1 MSLKYSHIKCSKCGH
16 ELGTSEQACP
26 KCGGPV
32 QKVCGSCGFLNS
44 VDKKYCDSC
53 GTMLEF
59 RPSAGPSISV
69 RTVVF
74 ESIGD
79 TVNSSS
85 FTLPKV
91 EPKPGPGPRPDQPPS
106 GPDSP
111 EEGKA
116 PSLGPRPSGPDDK
129 SAAPPRV
136 SGRSQKPPPAA
147 KRSAKKLSIFSP
159 KMLVFYLL
167 LAVALAGL
175 TSLFLAPHIPR
186 IKLLLTAR
194 RYLSALSG
202 GDYAAAYKL
211 LSASSRE
218 SCPFEDYVRNNREY
232 DSRVGGWEF
241 DAPEIFMHEER
252 AAVIKYRLK
261 EGTGTWKDDY
271 VSFVAEN
278 GGWALPYIWN
288 FFGPIDEA
296 IEKGEFAQA
305 LSLAR
310 RLAETDP
317 VDPRTSGYLC
327 SAQFFMKRYEQA
339 AVSCAR
345 TVEASRFYPVGFS
358 SDEIF
363 WYMFY
368 HADSLRFLGRFREAL
383 DIYGALLVK
392 KELTPKEQCPL
403 HMGRADAFVRL
414 GDYAAGK
421 DSAETAQ
428 LYCIGGIDAVEAE
441 KRLRFITGKALDEAV
456 AYLKNSRPRDG
467 GPTLEQARAA
477 ELSLMRARGIRALP
491 RDTWLAEHA
500 GGPEYRVMM
509 REELPAGRGR
519 RPQIKNLHV
528 FKVNLWTGA
537 VAAEQPPPMETK

>member
-278 GGWALPYIWN
+278 GGWARPYIWN

-296 IEKGEFAQA
+296 IEKGEFAQ
-305 LSLAR
+305 
-310 RLAETDP
+310 
-317 VDPRTSGYLC
+317 
-327 SAQFFMKRYEQA
+327 
-339 AVSCAR
+339 
-345 TVEASRFYPVGFS
+345 
-358 SDEIF
+358 
-363 WYMFY
+363 
-368 HADSLRFLGRFREAL
+368 
-383 DIYGALLVK
+383 
-392 KELTPKEQCPL
+392 
-403 HMGRADAFVRL
+403 
-414 GDYAAGK
+414 
-421 DSAETAQ
+421 
-428 LYCIGGIDAVEAE
+428 
-441 KRLRFITGKALDEAV
+441 
-456 AYLKNSRPRDG
+456 
-467 GPTLEQARAA
+467 
-477 ELSLMRARGIRALP
+477 
-491 RDTWLAEHA
+491 
-500 GGPEYRVMM
+500 
-509 REELPAGRGR
+509 
-519 RPQIKNLHV
+519 
-528 FKVNLWTGA
+528 
-537 VAAEQPPPMETK
+537 